1 MSVAEPA
8 PSALETAAAER
19 LYERHSSRV
28 FGYCLRMLGSRED
41 AEDASQTT
49 FMHAFRA
56 LQRGVVPAFE
66 TAWLLTIAR
75 NVCLARHRAGSRR

>member
-1 MSVAEPA
+1 VSVAEPV

-28 FGYCLRMLGSRED
+28 FGYCLRMLGRRED

-49 FMHAFRA
+49 FLQAHRA
-56 LQRGVVPAFE
+56 LQRGVVPVF
-66 TAWLLTIAR
+66 
-75 NVCLARHRAGSRR
+75 